1 MNVWISQKQKN
12 TSKREEEEG
21 EDKEEDEERQKQ
33 LYQLEICRKFA
44 PLIKEKRKTVTH
56 FLYKGALRDKS
67 SDFPRRQPERQRSY
81 KDYYQKN
88 KSFIFVEG
96 KIP

>member
-21 EDKEEDEERQKQ
+21 EDKENEERQKQ
-33 LYQLEICRKFA
+33 LYRLKICRKFA
-44 PLIKEKRKTVTH
+44 PLIKEKKKAVTH
-56 FLYKGALRDKS
+56 FLYKRALRDKS
-67 SDFPRRQPERQRSY
+67 SDFPRRQRERQRSY